1 MKEQN
6 TNQMSTRQ
14 VIEIHRRAIGD
25 MQKMCPYL
33 LPSTALYAVV
43 SGIVPYVTVFFS
55 ARILNELAGQ
65 RRPEELWRWVILSV
79 AVGGVL
85 ALLNAVLLR
94 VKSAQRDLFYDSK
107 ERMYTAKMFSLD
119 YTDVDNQEAR
129 GLLSIARQNENWA
142 GWGFIRLIEI
152 VEEMS
157 KAAVGVLSAV
167 VLSVSLFTQPVPAS
181 AGWYTVLNNPLF
193 ILLLL
198 GVMVGIS
205 LLSGFCNGKAFAIW
219 STCSEGAN
227 LSNRSFN
234 FWVDLGLQRSRTMDV
249 RMYNQQNLF
258 LYYNRDVGVFSTI
271 GEMAQKF
278 RGPIGLLHGFAAA
291 ISAVFTGFVYI
302 FTCLKALGGAFGV
315 GSITQYVGA
324 VTALSQNLSSLF
336 ENWGVL
342 KTNADFLK
350 PAYQFLDLPNRMYQG
365 SLTTEKRSDRKY
377 EVEFRDVSFR
387 YPGAETWALRHVNVR
402 FRVGERMAVVGENG
416 SGKTTFIKLLC
427 RLYDPQEGEILLNGI
442 DIRKYN
448 YREYMNIFSVVFQDF
463 QLLSQ
468 PLGQNVAGA
477 ADYDRERVEKA
488 LIDAGFGER
497 LERLPKGLDTQLYKD
512 FSDGGV
518 EVSGGEAQK
527 IAIARALYKNAP
539 FIILDEP
546 TAALD
551 PIAEAEIYAQFN
563 QIAGDKTAIYISHR
577 LSSCRFCD
585 EIMVFDRG
593 QIVQKGSHDALISDE
608 QGKYATLWHAQAQY
622 YTEEEAA
629 SF

>member
-1 MKEQN
+1 
-6 TNQMSTRQ
+6 
-14 VIEIHRRAIGD
+14 
-25 MQKMCPYL
+25 
-33 LPSTALYAVV
+33 
-43 SGIVPYVTVFFS
+43 
-55 ARILNELAGQ
+55 
-65 RRPEELWRWVILSV
+65 
-79 AVGGVL
+79 
-85 ALLNAVLLR
+85 
-94 VKSAQRDLFYDSK
+94 
-107 ERMYTAKMFSLD
+107 
-119 YTDVDNQEAR
+119 
-129 GLLSIARQNENWA
+129 
-142 GWGFIRLIEI
+142 
-152 VEEMS
+152 
-157 KAAVGVLSAV
+157 
-167 VLSVSLFTQPVPAS
+167 
-181 AGWYTVLNNPLF
+181 
-193 ILLLL
+193 
-198 GVMVGIS
+198 
-205 LLSGFCNGKAFAIW
+205 
-219 STCSEGAN
+219 
-227 LSNRSFN
+227 
-234 FWVDLGLQRSRTMDV
+234 MDV

-278 RGPIGLLHGFAAA
+278 RGPIGVLHGFAAA

-302 FTCLKALGGAFGV
+302 FTCLKAMGGAFGV

-365 SLTTEKRSDRKY
+365 SLTTEKRADRKY

-512 FSDGGV
+512 FSDEGV

-629 SF
+629 CI

>member
-33 LPSTALYAVV
+33 LPSTALYAIV
-43 SGIVPYVTVFFS
+43 SGVVPYVTVFFS

-94 VKSAQRDLFYDSK
+94 VKSAQYDLFYDRK
-107 ERMYTAKMFSLD
+107 ERLYTGKMFSLD

-129 GLLSIARQNENWA
+129 DLLSIARQNENWA

-157 KAAVGVLSAV
+157 KAAVGVLSAI

-205 LLSGFCNGKAFAIW
+205 LLSGFCSGKANTLW
-219 STCSEGAN
+219 SNTGEDVTF
-227 LSNRSFN
+227 SNRVFN
-234 FWVDLGLQRSRTMDV
+234 FWVDLGLQRSRTVDV

-258 LYYNRDVGVFSTI
+258 RHYIAHAGAFGPLGSLTKL
-271 GEMAQKF
+271 A
-278 RGPIGLLHGFAAA
+278 RGPIGILMGISSSL
-291 ISAVFTGFVYI
+291 SAVCTGFVYV

-365 SLTTEKRSDRKY
+365 SLTTEKRADRKY

-512 FSDGGV
+512 FSDEGV